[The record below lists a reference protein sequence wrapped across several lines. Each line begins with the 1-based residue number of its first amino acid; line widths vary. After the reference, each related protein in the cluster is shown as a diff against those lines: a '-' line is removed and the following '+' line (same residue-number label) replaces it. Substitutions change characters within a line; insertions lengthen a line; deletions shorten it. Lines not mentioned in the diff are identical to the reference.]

1 MARLLFLVAILAA
14 AMLRASSDTHTDCGI
29 AQTAFGEC
37 VPYVT
42 GKDPSLSDQC
52 CSGVKSIKE
61 LTPTVEDRRAI
72 CACLVQELKDAGGSV
87 DSSKAK
93 GLAGG
98 CGVSTNV
105 IPTSLSFDCSKIA

>member
-1 MARLLFLVAILAA
+1 
-14 AMLRASSDTHTDCGI
+14 MLRASSDTHTDCGI

-42 GKDPSLSDQC
+42 GEDPSLAVQC
-52 CSGVKSIKE
+52 CSAVRDIKE

-87 DSSKAK
+87 DSSKAS
-93 GLAGG
+93 GLARA
-98 CGVSTNV
+98 CGVSTDV
-105 IPTSLSFDCSKIA
+105 IPTSLSFDCSK

>member
-1 MARLLFLVAILAA
+1 MARLLLLVAILAA
-14 AMLRASSDTHTDCGI
+14 AMLRASSYTHTDCEI

-37 VPYVT
+37 VPYVA
-42 GKDPSLSDQC
+42 GKDPSLSHQC
-52 CSGVKSIKE
+52 CSAVRNIKE
-61 LTPTVEDRRAI
+61 LVPTVEDRRAI